1 MNTLLSFEKK
11 AYHIVVMDSG
21 SMDYGEIMDEMVNA
35 SSKGFRKFTIHV
47 ISKTKSPLYLE
58 KLRSL
63 IQNNIA
69 YTITIRHHNY
79 GEEEVKKMLNEL
91 KNLPHKVLKK

>member
-1 MNTLLSFEKK
+1 MNALLSFEKK
-11 AYHIVVMDSG
+11 AYHIVVMDSK
-21 SMDYGEIMDEMVNA
+21 SIDYGKIMDEMVNA

-58 KLRSL
+58 KLRRL
-63 IQNNIA
+63 IRNNIA

-79 GEEEVKKMLNEL
+79 SEEEVKKLLNGL
-91 KNLPHKVLKK
+91 KNIPHKVFEK

>member
-1 MNTLLSFEKK
+1 MKNLLSFEKK
-11 AYHIVVMDSG
+11 AYHIVVIDLG
-21 SMDYGEIMDEMVNA
+21 SIDYGKVMDEIVNA

-69 YTITIRHHNY
+69 YTITIRHHSY
-79 GEEEVKKMLNEL
+79 GEEEIKEL
-91 KNLPHKVLKK
+91 LSGIKNIPHKVLEK

>member
-1 MNTLLSFEKK
+1 MNSLLSFEKK
-11 AYHIVVMDSG
+11 AYHIVVMDLETV
-21 SMDYGEIMDEMVNA
+21 DYGKIMDEIVNA

-47 ISKTKSPLYLE
+47 ISKTPSPLYLE

-69 YTITIRHHNY
+69 YTITIRHHSY
-79 GEEEVKKMLNEL
+79 SEEEIKGLLREL
-91 KNLPHKVLKK
+91 KNIPHKVLGK